1 MIIDQQN
8 GNYLKAENPYAK
20 YKESINNDILKLY
33 FQFNHLK
40 NVYRQGWLKHILGLE
55 YENKVESV
63 ADHSW
68 SVTMLAMSVIEKYK
82 LNLDSSRCMKLA
94 LVHDF
99 GEIYAGDLMPNEKTK
114 EEKQRLERKAIDR
127 LLDDVQFENDF
138 KELWLEY
145 ENVASPEADFI
156 KQIDKLECMLQ
167 AVCYG
172 LSTSDVYGDDKIK
185 MPCLREV
192 LQDAKKINKKD

>member
-1 MIIDQQN
+1 MLVDNNN
-8 GNYLKAENPYAK
+8 GNYIKDKNPYLK
-20 YKESINNDILKLY
+20 FKDSVNNDILKLY

-55 YENKVESV
+55 SENKVESV

-82 LNLDSSRCMKLA
+82 LDLDLSKCMKLA
-94 LVHDF
+94 LVHEL
-99 GEIYAGDLMPNEKTK
+99 GEIYAGDLMPNEKTV
-114 EEKQRLERKAIDR
+114 EEKHLLEENAVDK
-127 LLDDVQFENDF
+127 LLSEINFDNDF

-172 LSTSDVYGDDKIK
+172 LSASDVYGDERIK

-192 LQDAKKINKKD
+192 LEDAKKINKKI